1 MFCPQSFIL
10 DHSISSSS
18 NNPPQYLTLK
28 LTRPAIVR
36 QITFGKYEKTHVCNL
51 RKFRVY
57 GGLSEDH
64 MVLLFEG
71 GLRNDS
77 TPEIFA
83 LRHYATTDQ
92 GDDELM
98 PVMFIQIMPLLS
110 WGTSFN
116 FSIWYVEL
124 SGQDDPIFVRS
135 SLRAFNTQREVE
147 IVRLCLKHFR
157 QNGYEDAFEA
167 LQKETNVQLEH
178 PMLTELHAMLVKKGD
193 FSGTEEFM
201 ERCCLEQGL
210 MDKYLNRQEY
220 KATWKLHRDL
230 PQEDVA
236 MATTATPRPGMR
248 GGHQLVID
256 HVNDRIYLYGGWDGS
271 GDLSDLW
278 VFDIKQDKWRLIH
291 ERSEE
296 FDGPSPRSCH
306 KMIFDPKSNQI
317 FILGRYLDGQSRT
330 KEHIRSEF
338 HLFDTATET
347 WMIICEDTSE
357 VGGPKLLFDHQMCLD
372 EDKQTIYVFGGR
384 IVSPRNTEELSNN
397 PQYSGLFSYHIAT
410 NTWQQLLVD
419 CAHPTASNP
428 DVASIKS
435 RVTHSMLFHTG
446 SRHLYIFGGQ
456 RNKDYTTDFLSFHVD
471 TLELKVISA
480 ESTSQFASGERSTK
494 PQCGFTQR
502 ATIDCDRD
510 EIYVLSSLSKEKE
523 RRDLNINSLWLY
535 SLKTNAWKCI
545 HRSTY
550 GEGVQAATT
559 TTTIAGIPKNS
570 AVFPGTAVE
579 PCPRYAHQLVYDM
592 KQRVHYLFGGNPGR
606 LTSPQLRLDD
616 FWILKLEK

>member
-1 MFCPQSFIL
+1 MS
-10 DHSISSSS
+10 H
-18 NNPPQYLTLK
+18 
-28 LTRPAIVR
+28 
-36 QITFGKYEKTHVCNL
+36 ITFGKYEKTHVCNL
-51 RKFRVY
+51 RKFRIY

-77 TPEIFA
+77 TPETFA
-83 LRHYATTDQ
+83 LRHYSTTDH
-92 GDDELM
+92 GEDELM

-124 SGQDDPIFVRS
+124 TGQDDNIFVIS
-135 SLRAFNTQREVE
+135 SLRAYNTQREVE
-147 IVRLCLKHFR
+147 IIRLCLKHFR
-157 QNGYEDAFEA
+157 QNGYEEAFSV
-167 LQKETNVQLEH
+167 LQRQTDVQLEH
-178 PMLTELHAMLVKKGD
+178 PMLTELHDMLVKRGD
-193 FSGTEEFM
+193 FPGTENFM
-201 ERCCLEQGL
+201 EKCCLEQGL

-220 KATWKLHRDL
+220 KATWARQLVNGGPMGDALTLGQDQR
-230 PQEDVA
+230 
-236 MATTATPRPGMR
+236 PRPGMR

-256 HVNDRIYLYGGWDGS
+256 NVNDRIYLYGGWDGT

-278 VFDIKQDKWRLIH
+278 VFDLKEKSWRLIH

-296 FDGPSPRSCH
+296 FEGPSPRSCH
-306 KMIFDPKSNQI
+306 KMIFDPKSLQI

-338 HLFDTATET
+338 YLFDTVAET
-347 WMIICEDTSE
+347 WMVISEDTSE
-357 VGGPKLLFDHQMCLD
+357 VGGPTLLFDHQMCLD
-372 EDKQTIYVFGGR
+372 EDQQTIYVFGGR
-384 IVSPRNTEELSNN
+384 IVSPRNIEEMSNT

-428 DVASIKS
+428 DVASIRS

-446 SRHLYIFGGQ
+446 TRHLYIFGGQ
-456 RNKDYTTDFLSFHVD
+456 RNKDYTTDFLSYHVD
-471 TLELKVISA
+471 TQELKVISA

-550 GEGVQAATT
+550 GEGTGTGAGSSKSLTT
-559 TTTIAGIPKNS
+559 TTTVPVTS
-570 AVFPGTAVE
+570 LE
-579 PCPRYAHQLVYDM
+579 PCPRYAHQLVYDV
-592 KQRVHYLFGGNPGR
+592 KRRVHYLFGGNPGR
-606 LTSPQLRLDD
+606 LTSPHLRLDD
-616 FWILKLEK
+616 FWVLKLEK

>member
-1 MFCPQSFIL
+1 MTHCLGFY
-10 DHSISSSS
+10 SSS

-28 LTRPAIVR
+28 LQRPAIVR
-36 QITFGKYEKTHVCNL
+36 HITFGKFEKNHVCNL
-51 RKFRVY
+51 RKFKVY

-71 GLRNDS
+71 GLRNDA
-77 TPEIFA
+77 TPETFA
-83 LRHYATTDQ
+83 LRHYTTTDG
-92 GDDELM
+92 GDEELI
-98 PVMFIQIMPLLS
+98 PVIFIQIMPLLS

-116 FSIWYVEL
+116 FSIWFVEL

-135 SLRAFNTQREVE
+135 SLRAYNTQREVE
-147 IVRLCLKHFR
+147 IIRLCLKHFR
-157 QNGYEDAFEA
+157 QNGYDSAFDV
-167 LQKETNVQLEH
+167 LQQQTNVQLEH
-178 PMLTELHAMLVKKGD
+178 PMLTELHGMLVKQGD
-193 FSGTEEFM
+193 FNGTEDFIEK
-201 ERCCLEQGL
+201 CCLEQGL
-210 MDKYLNRQEY
+210 MDKYLHRQEY
-220 KATWKLHRDL
+220 KATWEMQEERQ
-230 PQEDVA
+230 PQPV
-236 MATTATPRPGMR
+236 TGQPLRPGMR

-256 HVNDRIYLYGGWDGS
+256 NVNDRIYCFGGWDGG

-278 VFDIKQDKWRLIH
+278 VFDMQQNSWRLIH
-291 ERSEE
+291 EHSEQ

-306 KMIFDPKSNQI
+306 KMIFDPKSRQI
-317 FILGRYLDGQSRT
+317 FTLGRYLDGQSRT

-338 HLFDTATET
+338 YLFDTATET
-347 WMIICEDTSE
+347 WMEICEDTSE

-372 EDKQTIYVFGGR
+372 EDQQTIYVFGGR
-384 IVSPRNTEELSNN
+384 IVSPRNNEELSNN

-410 NTWQQLLVD
+410 NTWQQILVD
-419 CAHPTASNP
+419 CAHPTASQP

-446 SRHLYIFGGQ
+446 TRHLYIFGGQ
-456 RNKDYTTDFLSFHVD
+456 RNKDYTTDFLSFQVD
-471 TLELKVISA
+471 TQELKTIST

-523 RRDLNINSLWLY
+523 RRDLNINSLWVY
-535 SLKTNAWKCI
+535 SLKTNTWKCI

-550 GEGVQAATT
+550 AETGVGTTSSPSMVGSPKSSAAAP
-559 TTTIAGIPKNS
+559 TISTPSPTIS
-570 AVFPGTAVE
+570 QE
-579 PCPRYAHQLVYDM
+579 PCPRYAHQLVYDA
-592 KQRVHYLFGGNPGR
+592 KRRTHYLFGGNPGR
-606 LTSPQLRLDD
+606 LNSPQLRLDD

>member
-1 MFCPQSFIL
+1 
-10 DHSISSSS
+10 
-18 NNPPQYLTLK
+18 
-28 LTRPAIVR
+28 
-36 QITFGKYEKTHVCNL
+36 
-51 RKFRVY
+51 
-57 GGLSEDH
+57 

-77 TPEIFA
+77 TPETFA
-83 LRHYATTDQ
+83 LRHTTTTDH
-92 GDDELM
+92 GDDELI
-98 PVMFIQIMPLLS
+98 PVIFIQIMPLLS

-135 SLRAFNTQREVE
+135 SLRAYNTQREVE
-147 IVRLCLKHFR
+147 IIRLCLKHFR
-157 QNGYEDAFEA
+157 QNGYEAAFDV
-167 LQKETNVQLEH
+167 LQKQTNVQLEDS
-178 PMLTELHAMLVKKGD
+178 MLTELHEMLVKRGD
-193 FSGTEEFM
+193 FPGTEDFM
-201 ERCCLEQGL
+201 EKCCLEQGL
-210 MDKYLNRQEY
+210 MDKYLNKQEY
-220 KATWKLHRDL
+220 KATWEVQEERQGTGRADSNL
-230 PQEDVA
+230 PV
-236 MATTATPRPGMR
+236 RPGMR

-256 HVNDRIYLYGGWDGS
+256 NVQDRIYCFGGWDGS

-278 VFDIKQDKWRLIH
+278 VFDMKQNTWRLIH
-291 ERSEE
+291 EKSEE
-296 FDGPSPRSCH
+296 HDGPSPRSCH
-306 KMIFDPKSNQI
+306 KMIFDPKSRQI

-338 HLFDTATET
+338 YLFDTTTET
-347 WMIICEDTSE
+347 WMEICEDTSE

-372 EDKQTIYVFGGR
+372 EDTQTIYVFGGR
-384 IVSPRNTEELSNN
+384 IVSPRNSEELSNN

-410 NTWQQLLVD
+410 NTWQQILVD

-446 SRHLYIFGGQ
+446 TRHLYIFGGQ

-471 TLELKVISA
+471 TQELKVISA

-535 SLKTNAWKCI
+535 SLKTDNWKCI
-545 HRSTY
+545 HRSMY
-550 GEGVQAATT
+550 AEAAGGGGAGGNNGSPSSGAGGNNNSKSLNTSGQLSTNNTSMTLNSSATAINTT
-559 TTTIAGIPKNS
+559 NPNIS
-570 AVFPGTAVE
+570 ALE
-579 PCPRYAHQLVYDM
+579 PCPRYAHQLVYDA
-592 KQRVHYLFGGNPGR
+592 KRRVHYLFGGNPGR
-606 LTSPQLRLDD
+606 LNSPQLRLDD
-616 FWILKLEK
+616 FWMLKLEK